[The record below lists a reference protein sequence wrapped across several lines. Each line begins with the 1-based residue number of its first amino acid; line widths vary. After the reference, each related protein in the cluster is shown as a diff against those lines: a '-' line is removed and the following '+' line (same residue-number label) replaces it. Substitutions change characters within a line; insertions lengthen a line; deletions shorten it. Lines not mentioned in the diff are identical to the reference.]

1 MLGTF
6 PEDADLCVRELKT
19 FELEIEDLT
28 RAEAIQQHQGNQSQ
42 ISKGAKAAPE
52 LGHLVGGERHNHPPW
67 LPEPK
72 TSGNDTMG
80 SSVTERRSPEI
91 GMLEVVRPCG
101 QWMSRMEAIERAE
114 HAEAMVDGLRSRFG
128 FCI

>member
-28 RAEAIQQHQGNQSQ
+28 RAEAIQQHQGDQSE

-52 LGHLVGGERHNHPPW
+52 LGDLAGGEWHNHPPW
-67 LPEPK
+67 LPESETGGK
-72 TSGNDTMG
+72 DAMW
-80 SSVTERRSPEI
+80 SSVTEWGSCEI
-91 GMLEVVRPCG
+91 GALEVAWPCG
-101 QWMSRMEAIERAE
+101 QR
-114 HAEAMVDGLRSRFG
+114 
-128 FCI
+128 